1 MDDRDAI
8 PDDAA
13 RVVIPA
19 HLRGILRDTAERNL
33 RKACDVAFP
42 PDGRDEVVAAVHVID
57 AFEVDRLPVDLVTNL
72 LPDAIAW
79 AEGEAVGPHT
89 IEAVSLDEKLLKMI
103 REMVEFRDSLDGPDG
118 LAVPCGGAR

>member
-8 PDDAA
+8 PDDAV

-57 AFEVDRLPVDLVTNL
+57 AFEVDRLPVELVSRL

-79 AEGEAVGPHT
+79 AEGEAVEPHT
-89 IEAVSLDEKLLKMI
+89 IEAVDLDEKLLKMI
-103 REMVEFRDSLDGPDG
+103 RELVEFRESLGGSDLSGTD
-118 LAVPCGGAR
+118 GGAR